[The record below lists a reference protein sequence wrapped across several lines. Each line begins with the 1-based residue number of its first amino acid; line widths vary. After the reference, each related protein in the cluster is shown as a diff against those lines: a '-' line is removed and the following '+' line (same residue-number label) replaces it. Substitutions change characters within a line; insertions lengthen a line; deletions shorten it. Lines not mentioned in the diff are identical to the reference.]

1 MALLDFLVSIF
12 GATMLLLFAVRLVQ
26 NSIERVKGPEFR
38 RLLTQTRSPYRGA
51 AVGFVLAIL
60 LQSSAAVAVLT
71 SGFSVGGALS
81 AATGLAIILGADLGS
96 AIVVRML
103 SLDLHW
109 LAPILLGI
117 GGWLYLKFSARNI
130 RQVGG
135 ILLGIA
141 LIIVALGMLRA
152 TIEPLQ
158 SSDLLPAIESS
169 LAADP
174 VLAFV
179 LGAVLAFVMHSSVA
193 AILMFGVAVSAG
205 ALSLDVGIV
214 LVLGANLGG
223 ALVPLWI
230 TRTMPIEARRAVTL
244 NVVLRGLTAATFA
257 LIFARGWLANIDFA
271 QIGLIGIH
279 VYFNVVLLI
288 YLPFVGLVAKLA
300 TRLMPEQLHNQ
311 NSERSMLERSLLD
324 EQALKSA
331 STTII
336 SLRREVVRV
345 TQLTEQMTKE
355 VLTWFTMGTAP
366 DAELLKRDARLVHNA
381 GQAIR
386 QYVIRISAEKLSK
399 SEFKRMRDLADYA
412 LSLEAA
418 ADIVVQRLLN
428 VVETCRNEKL
438 RFSDNGRKEI
448 QSIAEQL
455 LQNMSKSYDLLVT
468 DDVEAARELFRDKDE
483 LGALVGRS
491 RKRHLM
497 RLKDGLETSV
507 ATSELHLECLSAMK
521 ELNARTVANAYPILK
536 REGQLLQSR
545 LILEG

>member
-386 QYVIRISAEKLSK
+386 QYVTRISAEKLSK

>member
-257 LIFARGWLANIDFA
+257 LIFARGWLAKIDFA

-279 VYFNVVLLI
+279 VYFNAVLLI

-386 QYVIRISAEKLSK
+386 QYVTRISAEKLSK